1 MSVRECQIGVMETE
15 CEFIWP
21 STMSVMG
28 CCGDSSG
35 TSAEFLDHLSNCSC
49 ISVSAAWI

>member
-1 MSVRECQIGVMETE
+1 MSVRECQIDVMEME

-21 STMSVMG
+21 SSMPVMD
-28 CCGDSSG
+28 CCEDSSG
-35 TSAEFLDHLSNCSC
+35 TSAEFLEHLSSCSC